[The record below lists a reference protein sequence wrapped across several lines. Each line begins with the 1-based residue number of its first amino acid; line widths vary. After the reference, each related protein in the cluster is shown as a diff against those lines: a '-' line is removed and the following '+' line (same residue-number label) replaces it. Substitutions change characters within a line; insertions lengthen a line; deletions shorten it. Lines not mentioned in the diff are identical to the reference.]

1 VSGYPQ
7 WEFPACWLQGA
18 VQQNLYG
25 KSFPKARSCKP
36 SWGSFRTYADAALS
50 SGSPHRPATAPAF
63 RKQCEVLAVKDKE
76 QGHAPDQLEEM
87 MGNLRL
93 LVADDHDVVRK
104 GVRTLLEEQPGWEV
118 AAEAA
123 DGREAVEK
131 AKLVQP
137 DVTILDLSMPE
148 LNGLEAAREILKT
161 VPTKVLILTMYDSD
175 PLIRQTLEAG
185 ARGYLLKSDAGR
197 DLVSAVDALRRNK
210 TFFTPK
216 VAQMVLEGYLG
227 RTTKENEDDSN
238 RKNGLR
244 LTARQKQILQLL
256 AEGKSSKEV
265 AVALNISVKTAETHR
280 ANIMRRLDC
289 HSVTELVRYAIRNH
303 IIEA

>member
-1 VSGYPQ
+1 
-7 WEFPACWLQGA
+7 
-18 VQQNLYG
+18 
-25 KSFPKARSCKP
+25 
-36 SWGSFRTYADAALS
+36 
-50 SGSPHRPATAPAF
+50 
-63 RKQCEVLAVKDKE
+63 
-76 QGHAPDQLEEM
+76 

-161 VPTKVLILTMYDSD
+161 VQTKVLILTMYDSD

-227 RTTKENEDDSN
+227 RPSKENEEDSN

>member
-1 VSGYPQ
+1 
-7 WEFPACWLQGA
+7 
-18 VQQNLYG
+18 
-25 KSFPKARSCKP
+25 
-36 SWGSFRTYADAALS
+36 
-50 SGSPHRPATAPAF
+50 
-63 RKQCEVLAVKDKE
+63 
-76 QGHAPDQLEEM
+76 M
-87 MGNLRL
+87 MANLRL

-118 AAEAA
+118 CAEAA

-131 AKLVQP
+131 AKLEQP

-148 LNGLEAAREILKT
+148 LNGLEAAKEILKS
-161 VPTKVLILTMYDSD
+161 VQTKVLILTMYDSD

-227 RTTKENEDDSN
+227 RPSKDNDDDNN
-238 RKNGLR
+238 RKGGLR